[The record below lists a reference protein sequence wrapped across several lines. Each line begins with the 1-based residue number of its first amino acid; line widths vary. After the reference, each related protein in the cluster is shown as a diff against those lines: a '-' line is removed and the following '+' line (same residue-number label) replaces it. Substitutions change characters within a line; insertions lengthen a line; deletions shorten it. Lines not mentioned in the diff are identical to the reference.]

1 MVTMKPKQ
9 PFKLTYDP
17 EVARHLARIQRK
29 YHSLIRRMI
38 EEQLGHEP
46 EVETRNRKPLLRSM
60 ELGATWEI
68 RFGPNN
74 RFRVFYE
81 TDLASREVYI
91 LAIGVKVGNRLCI
104 DGEEF
109 EL

>member
-9 PFKLTYDP
+9 PFKLRYDP

-29 YHSLIRRMI
+29 YHSLFRRII
-38 EEQLGHEP
+38 EEQLGYEP
-46 EVETRNRKPLLRSM
+46 EVETRNRKPLLRPT

-68 RFGPNN
+68 RFGPDN

-91 LAIGVKVGNRLCI
+91 LAIGVKVGNRLRMN
-104 DGEEF
+104 GEEF